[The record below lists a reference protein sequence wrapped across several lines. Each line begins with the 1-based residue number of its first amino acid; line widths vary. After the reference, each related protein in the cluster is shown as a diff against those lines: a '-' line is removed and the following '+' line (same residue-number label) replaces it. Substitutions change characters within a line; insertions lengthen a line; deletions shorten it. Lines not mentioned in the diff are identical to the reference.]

1 MNRVELLAPAGSLEK
16 LKVAFLYGA
25 DAVYIGG
32 KNYSLR
38 ANATN
43 FSIDEIREACL
54 YAHSLN
60 KKVYVTVNII
70 FHNDNVEG
78 IISYLKD
85 LESCKVD
92 AVISSDPLII
102 DVINENKIKIPV
114 HISTQMSTSNSEA
127 VMFFK
132 DLGVERVV
140 LSRECNRDNIKSIID
155 KTGIEVETFVH
166 GAMCSSYSGRCVL
179 SNYFTGRDANRGG
192 CAQVCRW
199 TFDLYDKDKNK
210 IDSDTEFTMSTKDLS
225 MIDNLSDMI
234 DIGIKSLK
242 VEGRMRSNY
251 YIATV
256 VSTYRDAIDN
266 YYNNTLTEEKIA
278 YYKKVLNRVANRESI
293 SQFYDK
299 FPKVEGQYFLGR
311 QEVSN
316 QDFLGIV
323 IDYDDNTKMVTM
335 TQRNYFKVG
344 DKVEMFGPNIE
355 TFSFEINKIYD
366 EDGNLLEVAR
376 HPEEIIKFHLDKKVY
391 KDDIMRVKIN

>member
-1 MNRVELLAPAGSLEK
+1 MDRVELLAPAGNLEK

-43 FSIDEIREACL
+43 FSIEEIKEACEF
-54 YAHSLN
+54 AHQMG

-70 FHNDNVEG
+70 FHNDNIEG
-78 IISYLKD
+78 LVAYLKD
-85 LESCKVD
+85 LESCRVD
-92 AVISSDPLII
+92 AVISSDPLVVQ
-102 DVINENKIKIPV
+102 VINENKINIPI
-114 HISTQMSTSNSEA
+114 HLSTQMSTSNSES
-127 VMFFK
+127 VLFWK
-132 DLGVERVV
+132 ELGVERVV
-140 LSRECNRDNIKSIID
+140 LSRESNRENIKDIID

-199 TFDLYDKDKNK
+199 TFDLYDRDKVK
-210 IDSDTEFTMSTKDLS
+210 IESDTEFTMSTKDLS
-225 MIDNLSDMI
+225 MIDNLEDMI
-234 DIGIKSLK
+234 NIGIKSLK
-242 VEGRMRSNY
+242 IEGRMRSNY

-256 VSTYRDAIDN
+256 VSTYREAINN
-266 YYNNTLTEEKIA
+266 YYNNALNNEKLA

-299 FPKVEGQYFLGR
+299 FPGVDGQYFLGR

-323 IDYDDNTKMVTM
+323 LDYDDESKMVTL
-335 TQRNYFKVG
+335 TQRNYFKPM

-355 TFSFEINKIYD
+355 TFSFDVPEIFD
-366 EDGNLLEVAR
+366 LDGNLLEVAR
-376 HPEEIIKFHLDKKVY
+376 HPEEIIKFRLDKKVY
-391 KDDIMRVKIN
+391 KDDIMRIKL